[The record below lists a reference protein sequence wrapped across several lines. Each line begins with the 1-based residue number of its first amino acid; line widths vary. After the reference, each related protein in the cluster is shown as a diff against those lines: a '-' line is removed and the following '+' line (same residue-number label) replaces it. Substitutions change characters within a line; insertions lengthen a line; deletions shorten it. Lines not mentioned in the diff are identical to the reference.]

1 MYKVGDLTFYKSHG
15 ICKVDRITE
24 ESFSGEPKLYYVLQS
39 KIKPGVTLY
48 HPVESENSQLERV
61 LDYDEAV
68 QLMDCFNNQP
78 NDWEEKNTNRHR
90 VQNDIMNR
98 NSHFEIAQ
106 LMNTLLRRENELQ
119 LNDKKLASQDTQTL
133 QQISA
138 IIYDVLELALEQ
150 PKEKIEQEI
159 RKRIQE

>member
-15 ICKVDRITE
+15 ICRIDRITE

-39 KIKPGVTLY
+39 KIKPGITLY
-48 HPVESENSQLERV
+48 HPVDSDNSQLERV

-68 QLMDCFNNQP
+68 QLMDCFNNPP

-138 IIYDVLELALEQ
+138 IIYDVLELALDQ
-150 PKEKIEQEI
+150 PKDQIEQEI

>member
-1 MYKVGDLTFYKSHG
+1 MYEVGDLTFYKSHG
-15 ICKVDRITE
+15 ICRIDRITE

-39 KIKPGVTLY
+39 KIKPGITLY
-48 HPVESENSQLERV
+48 HPVDSDNSQLERV

-68 QLMDCFNNQP
+68 QLMDCFNNPP

-138 IIYDVLELALEQ
+138 IIYDVLELALDQ
-150 PKEKIEQEI
+150 PKDQIEQEI